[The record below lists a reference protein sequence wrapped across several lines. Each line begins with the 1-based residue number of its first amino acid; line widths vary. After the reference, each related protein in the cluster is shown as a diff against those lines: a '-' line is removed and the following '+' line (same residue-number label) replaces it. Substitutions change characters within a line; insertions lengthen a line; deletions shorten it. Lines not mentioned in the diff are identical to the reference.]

1 MSETIQV
8 PKLTLQI
15 VFDAAVESMDFG
27 SGFLDTE
34 EVDALREVAGLLGVD
49 PRVAT
54 PDSHWAAYY
63 GGRKPS
69 YYEGRNP
76 FERSSFHASGR
87 NVCCERW
94 DAGIYSHA
102 ADCPVRIETERME
115 RAARSEYEAEMAKV
129 RGNPPS
135 GSWTD
140 KLMEA
145 PNGV

>member
-1 MSETIQV
+1 MSEAIQV

-34 EVDALREVAGLLGVD
+34 EVGALREVAVLLGVD

-63 GGRKPS
+63 GGKKPYERND
-69 YYEGRNP
+69 YYR
-76 FERSSFHASGR
+76 ASGR
-87 NVCCERW
+87 NACCERW

-102 ADCPVRIETERME
+102 ADCPVRMETERME